1 MLYQFI
7 KNFIGNRRSA
17 EPYPPVAEQLT
28 QWEPIDRTAADASR
42 GLTPAK
48 LDGIFVAANGGDP
61 RAQARLAM
69 ELEEKDWDAAHAL
82 ETRRAAVRGAGWAIK
97 PSRGREEDPTAKAIA
112 EKAEAM
118 LGDLDA
124 LPDLLEHCLRGI
136 MPGYAVAEILWA
148 GSGTGIE
155 GFNFIAPNVI
165 GFKDSMEPLI
175 CTQTSP
181 LGEPLV
187 PNKFVVH
194 RHQARSGDLTRGGLI
209 RPLGWMFCFSQA
221 GIKDLLRFSE
231 KFGMPF
237 VSARIDENAW
247 KNDRLKIAQLI
258 RNFGS
263 DGGGVFSKG
272 VEIEMLQA
280 AQTGGDLY
288 FKMLEYFQA
297 AKTRVILGQ
306 TATSGDAQGFS
317 SGGAQ
322 AAVRQD
328 ILESDAAQVAATI
341 RRSILTPWTAWNYGP
356 AAPVP
361 VFEFDV
367 GQEEDA
373 RKLSLVVESL
383 GRAGYVVEINELSK
397 RVGLPLSLKP
407 ELSAPANDIGFAD
420 APRRRA
426 VDMATESVVA
436 AALDE
441 LKTGDALADWLGP
454 VAAALQE
461 ALGTDETDATDEGRF
476 RGRLASLLEGIPGLM
491 DDMDTKG
498 LEDILARAMFSAD
511 ANGRLAAAAAAAAK
525 KAGRARS

>member
-7 KNFIGNRRSA
+7 KSLFGDRRSA
-17 EPYPPVAEQLT
+17 EPQAPVAEQLT
-28 QWEPIDRTAADASR
+28 HWEPIDRTASDASR

-48 LDGIFVAANGGDP
+48 LDSIFVAANGGDP
-61 RAQARLAM
+61 RSQARMAM

-82 ETRRAAVRGAGWAIK
+82 ETRRAAVRGAGWSVK
-97 PSRGREEDPTAKAIA
+97 PSRGREEDPAAKAIA
-112 EKAEAM
+112 EAAEAM
-118 LGDLDA
+118 LGDLDS

-136 MPGYAVAEILWA
+136 LPGYAVAEILWE

-181 LGEPLV
+181 MGEPLV
-187 PNKFVVH
+187 ANKFVVH

-272 VEIEMLQA
+272 VEIEFLQA

-317 SGGAQ
+317 NGGAQ

-341 RRSILTPWTAWNYGP
+341 RQSILKPWTAWNYGP

-367 GQEEDA
+367 AQKADVKA
-373 RKLSLVVESL
+373 LSEQVERL
-383 GRAGYVVEINELSK
+383 GRAGYDMDEAELTAAFGMTIT
-397 RVGLPLSLKP
+397 RRTAA
-407 ELSAPANDIGFAD
+407 APANDLGLAD
-420 APRRRA
+420 SPRRRP
-426 VDMATESVVA
+426 VELATESVVA

-461 ALGTDETDATDEGRF
+461 ALDGDETDEQAF
-476 RGRLASLLEGIPGLM
+476 RSRLAGLLQGLPGLM

-498 LEDILARAMFSAD
+498 LEDILARAMYSAD
-511 ANGRLAAAAAAAAK
+511 ANGRLAAAAAAK
-525 KAGRARS
+525 KAGRARA